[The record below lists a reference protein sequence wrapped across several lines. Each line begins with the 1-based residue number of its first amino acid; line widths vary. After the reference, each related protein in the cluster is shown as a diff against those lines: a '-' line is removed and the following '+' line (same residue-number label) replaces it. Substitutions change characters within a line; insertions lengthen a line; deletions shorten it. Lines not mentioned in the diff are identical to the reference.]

1 MRLSS
6 NFAMLLVLVCAAALA
21 ACGGSGG
28 GEVAD
33 GGEVAGGV
41 EVAAGGEVAAGESA
55 GLDRTRGLDSVR
67 GTLAVTVAGE
77 LKGEYADGAED
88 VVVFRGVRYAR
99 PPVGDARWRP
109 PASAEGWNGVRE
121 ATEFGPVCW
130 QRERDMSSLY
140 ARVGFNADEDCLY
153 VNVWAPADAAASHPV
168 MVWFHGGGHNAGAGS
183 ARIFDGTALA
193 RKGVVLVT
201 VNYRLGPFGF
211 LAHPALTAES
221 AHASSGNYGL
231 LDQIAALRW
240 VRDNIAVFGGDPG
253 NVTIFGQSAG
263 SWTVCYL
270 TASPLARGLFHK
282 AIGQSGG
289 CFKGERPYL
298 DQATGE
304 TGAEKSAHDAGLAA
318 AVELGVE
325 GDGPEAAAALRA
337 LAPETVL
344 AATLGSGAIIDGWV
358 LPRTPREIFAAGEH
372 SNVPVIVG
380 ATANERA
387 ALYDTSAEPTRDELV
402 ARVRTDFGRRA
413 DALLAAYEGDF
424 ADSPATAD
432 KQISG
437 DRTFVWEMRTWAR
450 AVEDAGNVAWH
461 YFFSHAPP
469 VFRLY
474 LPDQP
479 DLPVEG
485 GRRAY
490 GAYHSGE
497 LAYVFGNVGLVGIE
511 WTDWDHELS
520 ETISQYWVNF
530 ARTGDPNGDGLPAW
544 PRYERATDESIE
556 FGSEI
561 RAVSGVRKDKLDIFD
576 GFFGFSES

>member
-1 MRLSS
+1 
-6 NFAMLLVLVCAAALA
+6 
-21 ACGGSGG
+21 
-28 GEVAD
+28 
-33 GGEVAGGV
+33 
-41 EVAAGGEVAAGESA
+41 
-55 GLDRTRGLDSVR
+55 
-67 GTLAVTVAGE
+67 
-77 LKGEYADGAED
+77 
-88 VVVFRGVRYAR
+88 
-99 PPVGDARWRP
+99 
-109 PASAEGWNGVRE
+109 
-121 ATEFGPVCW
+121 
-130 QRERDMSSLY
+130 
-140 ARVGFNADEDCLY
+140 
-153 VNVWAPADAAASHPV
+153 

-183 ARIFDGTALA
+183 ARMFDGTALA
-193 RKGVVLVT
+193 RKGAVLVT
-201 VNYRLGPFGF
+201 VNYRLAPFGF

-221 AHASSGNYGL
+221 PHDSSGNYGL
-231 LDQIAALRW
+231 LDQIAALQW
-240 VRDNIAVFGGDPG
+240 VRDNIAGFGGDAG

-270 TASPLARGLFHK
+270 TASPLAKGLFHK

-298 DQATGE
+298 DRTTDEA
-304 TGAEKSAHDAGLAA
+304 GAEQSAHDAGLASA
-318 AVELGVE
+318 AELGVE
-325 GDGPEAAAALRA
+325 GDGAEAAAALRA

-380 ATANERA
+380 AMANERA
-387 ALYDTSAEPTRDELV
+387 ALYNTGSEPSRDELA
-402 ARVRTDFGRRA
+402 ARVGSEYGPRA

-450 AVEDAGNVAWH
+450 AVEGAGNVAWH

-474 LPDQP
+474 VPDQP
-479 DLPVEG
+479 DLQVAG

-497 LAYVFGNVGLVGIE
+497 LAYVFGNVGLVGID
-511 WTDWDHELS
+511 WNDWDRELA
-520 ETISQYWVNF
+520 EAISQYWVNF
-530 ARTGDPNGDGLPAW
+530 ARTGDPNGEGLPAW
-544 PRYERATDESIE
+544 PRYERATDQSIE

-576 GFFGFSES
+576 GFFGFSKS

>member
-6 NFAMLLVLVCAAALA
+6 NRSLLFVLVVAAALA

-28 GEVAD
+28 GEVAA
-33 GGEVAGGV
+33 GASEEV
-41 EVAAGGEVAAGESA
+41 
-55 GLDRTRGLDSVR
+55 DRVR
-67 GTLAVTVAGE
+67 GTRVDTVSGTLE
-77 LKGEYADGAED
+77 GEYVDDARD
-88 VVVFRGVRYAR
+88 VLAFRGVPYAA

-109 PASAEGWNGVRE
+109 PAAAEAWDGVRP
-121 ATEFGPVCW
+121 ATSFGPVCW

-140 ARVGFNADEDCLY
+140 ARVGFNASEDCLY
-153 VNVWAPADAAASHPV
+153 LNVWAPAGDAAASHPV

-183 ARIFDGTALA
+183 ARMFDGTALA
-193 RKGVVLVT
+193 RKGAVLVT
-201 VNYRLGPFGF
+201 VNYRLAPFGF

-221 AHASSGNYGL
+221 PHDSSGNYGL
-231 LDQIAALRW
+231 LDQIAALQW
-240 VRDNIAVFGGDPG
+240 VRDNIAGFGGDAG

-270 TASPLARGLFHK
+270 TASPLAKGLFHK

-298 DQATGE
+298 DRTTDEA
-304 TGAEKSAHDAGLAA
+304 GAEQSAHDAGLASA
-318 AVELGVE
+318 AELGVE
-325 GDGPEAAAALRA
+325 GDGAEAAAALRA

-380 ATANERA
+380 AMANERA
-387 ALYDTSAEPTRDELV
+387 ALYNTGSEPSRDELA
-402 ARVRTDFGRRA
+402 ARVGSEYGPRA

-450 AVEDAGNVAWH
+450 AVEGAGNVAWH

-474 LPDQP
+474 VPDQP
-479 DLPVEG
+479 DLQVAG
-485 GRRAY
+485 GRRGY

-497 LAYVFGNVGLVGIE
+497 LAYVFGNVGLVGID
-511 WTDWDHELS
+511 WNDWDRELA
-520 ETISQYWVNF
+520 EAISQYWVNF
-530 ARTGDPNGDGLPAW
+530 ARTGDPNGEGLPAW
-544 PRYERATDESIE
+544 PRYERATDQSIE

-576 GFFGFSES
+576 GFFGFSKS

>member
-6 NFAMLLVLVCAAALA
+6 NLAMLLVLVCAATLA

-28 GEVAD
+28 E
-33 GGEVAGGV
+33 

-55 GLDRTRGLDSVR
+55 GLDSVRGPDSVR
-67 GTLAVTVAGE
+67 GTLAATAAGE
-77 LKGEYADGAED
+77 LKGDYVDGAQD

-109 PASAEGWNGVRE
+109 PASQEGWNGVRE

-140 ARVGFNADEDCLY
+140 ARVGFDADEDCLY
-153 VNVWAPADAAASHPV
+153 LNVWAPADATASHPV

-211 LAHPALTAES
+211 LAHPALTEES

-240 VRDNIAVFGGDPG
+240 VRDNIAEFGGDPG

-298 DQATGE
+298 DRATGE
-304 TGAEKSAHDAGLAA
+304 TGAEKSAHDVGLAA
-318 AVELGVE
+318 AAELGVE

-380 ATANERA
+380 AMANERA
-387 ALYDTSAEPTRDELV
+387 ALYDASAEPTRDELV
-402 ARVRTDFGRRA
+402 ARVRGDFGPRA
-413 DALLAAYEGDF
+413 DALLAAYAGDF
-424 ADSPATAD
+424 ADSPGTAD
-432 KQISG
+432 RQISG

-474 LPDQP
+474 VPDQP

-485 GRRAY
+485 GRRGY

-497 LAYVFGNVGLVGIE
+497 LAYVFGNVGLVGID
-511 WTDWDHELS
+511 WTDWDRELS
-520 ETISQYWVNF
+520 EAISQYWVNF
-530 ARTGDPNGDGLPAW
+530 ARTGDPNGAGLPAW
-544 PRYERATDESIE
+544 PRYGRATDESIE

-561 RAVSGVRKDKLDIFD
+561 RAVTSVRKDKLDIFD

>member
-6 NFAMLLVLVCAAALA
+6 SLSIPLVVLLAAMLA
-21 ACGGSGG
+21 ACGGAGG
-28 GEVAD
+28 GEMAVGAEAAPD
-33 GGEVAGGV
+33 EARATRVD
-41 EVAAGGEVAAGESA
+41 VAAGALE
-55 GLDRTRGLDSVR
+55 
-67 GTLAVTVAGE
+67 
-77 LKGEYADGAED
+77 GEYADEAHD
-88 VVVFRGVRYAR
+88 VLVFRGVPYAA

-109 PASAEGWNGVRE
+109 PAPVAAWDGVRP
-121 ATEFGPVCW
+121 ATAFGPVCW

-140 ARVGFNADEDCLY
+140 ARVGFNANEDCLY
-153 VNVWAPADAAASHPV
+153 VNVWAPAGDAAAPRPV

-183 ARIFDGTALA
+183 ARMFDGRALA

-221 AHASSGNYGL
+221 AHGSSGNYGL
-231 LDQIAALRW
+231 QDQVAALAW
-240 VRDNIAVFGGDPG
+240 VRDNIAGFGGDAG

-270 TASPLARGLFHK
+270 MASPLARGLFHK

-298 DQATGE
+298 DRTTDE
-304 TGAEKSAHDAGLAA
+304 TGAETSAHATGLAA
-318 AVELGVE
+318 AAELGVE
-325 GDGPEAAAALRA
+325 GAGADAAAALRA

-372 SNVPVIVG
+372 NNVPVIVG
-380 ATANERA
+380 AMANERA
-387 ALYDTSAEPTRDELV
+387 ALYNASAEPTRDELV
-402 ARVRTDFGRRA
+402 SRIQSDYGGRA
-413 DALLAAYEGDF
+413 AALLAAYESDF

-450 AVEDAGNVAWH
+450 AVEDAGNVAYH

-474 LPDQP
+474 APDQP

-485 GRRAY
+485 GRRGY

-511 WTDWDHELS
+511 WNDWDRELS
-520 ETISQYWVNF
+520 DAISQYWVNF

-544 PRYERATDESIE
+544 PRYERASDQSIE
-556 FGSEI
+556 FGSDI
-561 RAVSGVRKDKLDIFD
+561 RAMSGIRSGKLDVFD

>member
-6 NFAMLLVLVCAAALA
+6 NRSLLFVLVVAAALA

-28 GEVAD
+28 GEVAA
-33 GGEVAGGV
+33 GASEEV
-41 EVAAGGEVAAGESA
+41 
-55 GLDRTRGLDSVR
+55 DRVR
-67 GTLAVTVAGE
+67 GTLVDTAAGE
-77 LKGEYADGAED
+77 LEGEYVDDAHD
-88 VVVFRGVRYAR
+88 VLVFRGVPYAQ

-109 PASAEGWNGVRE
+109 PAPPEGWNGVRP
-121 ATEFGPVCW
+121 AREFGPVCW
-130 QRERDMSSLY
+130 QRERELSSLY
-140 ARVGFNADEDCLY
+140 ARVGFDANEDCLY
-153 VNVWAPADAAASHPV
+153 VNVWAPAGDAAASHPV

-183 ARIFDGTALA
+183 ARMFDGTALA
-193 RKGVVLVT
+193 RKGAVLVT
-201 VNYRLGPFGF
+201 VNYRLAPFGF

-221 AHASSGNYGL
+221 PHDSSGNYGL
-231 LDQIAALRW
+231 LDQIAALQW
-240 VRDNIAVFGGDPG
+240 VRDNIAGFGGDAG

-270 TASPLARGLFHK
+270 TASPLAKGLFHK

-298 DQATGE
+298 DRTTDEA
-304 TGAEKSAHDAGLAA
+304 GAEQSAHDAGLASA
-318 AVELGVE
+318 AELGVE
-325 GDGPEAAAALRA
+325 GDGAEAAAALRA

-380 ATANERA
+380 AMANERA
-387 ALYDTSAEPTRDELV
+387 ALYNTGSEPSRDELA
-402 ARVRTDFGRRA
+402 ARVGSEYGPRA

-450 AVEDAGNVAWH
+450 AVAGAGNVAWH

-474 LPDQP
+474 VPDQP
-479 DLPVEG
+479 DLQVAG

-497 LAYVFGNVGLVGIE
+497 LAYVFGNVGLVGID
-511 WTDWDHELS
+511 WNDWDRELA
-520 ETISQYWVNF
+520 EAISQYWVNF
-530 ARTGDPNGDGLPAW
+530 ARTGDPNGEGLPAW
-544 PRYERATDESIE
+544 PRYERATDQSIE

-576 GFFGFSES
+576 GFFGFSKS

>member
-6 NFAMLLVLVCAAALA
+6 NLSMLLLLVCAAALA

-28 GEVAD
+28 GEVA
-33 GGEVAGGV
+33 AGTSEGV
-41 EVAAGGEVAAGESA
+41 
-55 GLDRTRGLDSVR
+55 DRVR
-67 GTLAVTVAGE
+67 GTLVDTAAGE
-77 LKGEYADGAED
+77 LEGEYVDDAHD
-88 VVVFRGVRYAR
+88 VLVFRGVPYAQ

-109 PASAEGWNGVRE
+109 PAAAEAWDGVRP
-121 ATEFGPVCW
+121 ATSFGPVCW

-140 ARVGFNADEDCLY
+140 ARVGFNANEDCLY
-153 VNVWAPADAAASHPV
+153 LNVWAPAGDPAASHPV

-183 ARIFDGTALA
+183 ARMFDGTALA
-193 RKGVVLVT
+193 RKGAVLVT
-201 VNYRLGPFGF
+201 VNYRLAPFGF

-221 AHASSGNYGL
+221 PHDSSGNYGL
-231 LDQIAALRW
+231 LDQIAALQW
-240 VRDNIAVFGGDPG
+240 VRDNIAGFGGDAG

-270 TASPLARGLFHK
+270 TASPLAKGLFHK

-298 DQATGE
+298 DRTTDEA
-304 TGAEKSAHDAGLAA
+304 GAEQSAHDAGLASA
-318 AVELGVE
+318 AELGVE
-325 GDGPEAAAALRA
+325 GDGAEAAAALRA

-380 ATANERA
+380 AMANERA
-387 ALYDTSAEPTRDELV
+387 ALYNTGSEPSRAELA
-402 ARVRTDFGRRA
+402 ARVGSEYGPRA

-450 AVEDAGNVAWH
+450 AVEGAGNVAWH

-474 LPDQP
+474 VPDQP
-479 DLPVEG
+479 DLQVAG
-485 GRRAY
+485 GRRGY
-490 GAYHSGE
+490 GAFHSGE
-497 LAYVFGNVGLVGIE
+497 LAYVFGNVGLVGID
-511 WTDWDHELS
+511 WNDWDRELA
-520 ETISQYWVNF
+520 EAISQYWVNF
-530 ARTGDPNGDGLPAW
+530 ARTGDPNGEGLPAW
-544 PRYERATDESIE
+544 PRYERATDQSIE

-576 GFFGFSES
+576 GFFGFSKS